1 MKKRILIY
9 DNKFNKHDP
18 STISVLDKALN
29 KLEHRINMY
38 VGRNIPLNQVFNDD
52 VLIHDIIKA
61 PTQDYYVFK
70 TEVNNLQI
78 RILYTVD
85 AANHII
91 IVSHF
96 LKKRMQRATCMNFR
110 EQQTTFYQNQHYF
123 WPKR

>member
-9 DNKFNKHDP
+9 DNKFSKHDP

-38 VGRNIPLNQVFNDD
+38 VGRNVPLNQVFNDD

-96 LKKRMQRATCMNFR
+96 LKKNAKSYLYEFQRIANNILLEPTLLL
-110 EQQTTFYQNQHYF
+110 T
-123 WPKR
+123 

>member
-9 DNKFNKHDP
+9 DNKFSKHHP

-38 VGRNIPLNQVFNDD
+38 VGRNVPLNQVFNDD

-85 AANHII
+85 ATNHII

-96 LKKRMQRATCMNFR
+96 LKKKNAKSYLYEFQRIANNILLESTLLL
-110 EQQTTFYQNQHYF
+110 T
-123 WPKR
+123 

>member
-1 MKKRILIY
+1 
-9 DNKFNKHDP
+9 
-18 STISVLDKALN
+18 
-29 KLEHRINMY
+29 MY

-96 LKKRMQRATCMNFR
+96 LKKKNAKSYLYEFQRIANNILLESTLLLS
-110 EQQTTFYQNQHYF
+110 
-123 WPKR
+123 

>member
-9 DNKFNKHDP
+9 DNKFSKHDP

-38 VGRNIPLNQVFNDD
+38 VGRNVPLNQVFNDD

-91 IVSHF
+91 IVSHL
-96 LKKRMQRATCMNFR
+96 LKKKNPKSYLYEFQRIANNILLESTLLLS
-110 EQQTTFYQNQHYF
+110 
-123 WPKR
+123 